1 MPVDEPSWSPCWYQ
15 LRTARTRAGL
25 TLRELAA
32 QAGTS
37 HSTLRVVRRPFA
49 GAELPVLS
57 CQDLA
62 IFKAFFDRTKNRADL
77 EAMAAAGVLD
87 VAAVTGVLV
96 EYLGPDDP
104 RIERV
109 VEVARAGAASDA
121 DSWVT
126 EQ

>member
-1 MPVDEPSWSPCWYQ
+1 MP
-15 LRTARTRAGL
+15 RTDTLTRILEAAGQPL
-25 TLRELAA
+25 SVRLDRAPRRDA
-32 QAGTS
+32 
-37 HSTLRVVRRPFA
+37 LRVVRRPFA

-121 DSWVT
+121 DS
-126 EQ
+126 